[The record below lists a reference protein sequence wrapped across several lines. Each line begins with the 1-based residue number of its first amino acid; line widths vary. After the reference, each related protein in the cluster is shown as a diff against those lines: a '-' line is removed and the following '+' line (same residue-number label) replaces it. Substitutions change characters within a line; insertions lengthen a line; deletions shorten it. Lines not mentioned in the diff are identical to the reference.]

1 MYTLWVGVY
10 LQTEGMTHLGV
21 GVSVDRGYVD
31 VVGVSVDRGYV
42 HIMGVSADRG
52 HVHVVGVGEDS
63 CVDRWLAG
71 GRRVDGC
78 VDRRLAG
85 GRKVDRCEW
94 PGLQ

>member
-42 HIMGVSADRG
+42 HVVSVGVSAGRG
-52 HVHVVGVGEDS
+52 YVHVVSTGVS
-63 CVDRWLAG
+63 AG
-71 GRRVDGC
+71 RGYDTFGCGCICRQRV
-78 VDRRLAG
+78 
-85 GRKVDRCEW
+85 
-94 PGLQ
+94 